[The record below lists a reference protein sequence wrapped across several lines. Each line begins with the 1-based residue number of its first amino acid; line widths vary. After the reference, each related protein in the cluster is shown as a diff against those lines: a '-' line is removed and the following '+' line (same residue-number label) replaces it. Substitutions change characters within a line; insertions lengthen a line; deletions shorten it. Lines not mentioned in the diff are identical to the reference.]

1 MVGNDNHYILCLLTE
16 THFYN
21 RCILDPEFDAIVS
34 GWSRAVCRVIIALY
48 AFDLCTRKF
57 KMIHLLCS
65 FALQLK
71 QEVLHQYSVFFR
83 GRVGE
88 NVSVTHK
95 S

>member
-65 FALQLK
+65 LSRKSYINIVSFFGGGWGRTYQLPD
-71 QEVLHQYSVFFR
+71 VAP
-83 GRVGE
+83 
-88 NVSVTHK
+88 
-95 S
+95 